1 MNTRIKLIK
10 RNRNAEDEDRSQVN
24 PVVDS
29 PAAEQGNKTRD
40 MVNTVKSWIAELND
54 RKRMQ
59 PHSFSPLPV
68 VATTN
73 VVRCSYD

>member
-1 MNTRIKLIK
+1 MNTRIKIIK
-10 RNRNAEDEDRSQVN
+10 RNRNAEDRSQVN

-29 PAAEQGNKTRD
+29 SATESGNNKRRD
-40 MVNTVKSWIAELND
+40 MVNTVKSWIAELNE

>member
-1 MNTRIKLIK
+1 MNTRIKIIK
-10 RNRNAEDEDRSQVN
+10 RNRNAEDRSQVN
-24 PVVDS
+24 PLAGS
-29 PAAEQGNKTRD
+29 PAAQPATNKTRD

-54 RKRMQ
+54 RKRIQ

-68 VATTN
+68 VATPN